1 MPCLHSLASRWAF
14 QVTPGGRFFAR
25 KSQPQSSCQA
35 LNLCISLKSG
45 YLPFWPLFTVT
56 EGRFGVSAAGFSGIV
71 RRFQNRHAKRGFKVS
86 ESGKIQSGV
95 RGTIV
100 MALTMITLLVS
111 GFSMAAREDDI
122 RERLQPAGTVCV
134 MGNSCAAGMAVAGS
148 GDSGP
153 KDPQQ
158 VYQTYCFACHGTG
171 ANNSPVLGN
180 AEQWNPRIEKGLDAL
195 YESAVNGFNNNAM
208 PAKGLCM
215 DCSAEDIHATVDY
228 MLDQL

>member
-1 MPCLHSLASRWAF
+1 M
-14 QVTPGGRFFAR
+14 Q
-25 KSQPQSSCQA
+25 
-35 LNLCISLKSG
+35 
-45 YLPFWPLFTVT
+45 
-56 EGRFGVSAAGFSGIV
+56 
-71 RRFQNRHAKRGFKVS
+71 KRGFKVS

-95 RGTIV
+95 RGTVV
-100 MALTMITLLVS
+100 MALAMVTLLVS

-134 MGNSCAAGMAVAGS
+134 MGDSCAAGIAVAGG

-180 AEQWNPRIEKGLDAL
+180 AEHWNPRIEKGIDARTKSPSPPTPL
-195 YESAVNGFNNNAM
+195 ACGSTTASVVDTPTAASNAF
-208 PAKGLCM
+208 PPACRTSIPAWVAKGCWETTAPRRPITSERQAGSSLSDPTM
-215 DCSAEDIHATVDY
+215 AGY
-228 MLDQL
+228 